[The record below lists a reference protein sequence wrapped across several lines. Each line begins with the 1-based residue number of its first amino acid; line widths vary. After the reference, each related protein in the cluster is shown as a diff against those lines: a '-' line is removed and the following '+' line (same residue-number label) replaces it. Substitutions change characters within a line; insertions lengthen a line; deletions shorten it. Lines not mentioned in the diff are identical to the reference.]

1 MEQDTIQ
8 NAVGTKLVATRLPM
22 PEYIKFLTTAME
34 NKMSVSD
41 LLQYKI
47 HQEDKVTDLRKS
59 LSDSESRIKDLEEMV
74 SENRGYAE
82 QWKGATETSRLN
94 EKKLQTEL
102 STLKTQIN
110 ALNEAEKRYKGEINA
125 DSKTVAELKAQIL
138 KLQGEKTTLQAE
150 KQKLSEIIT
159 KWAKSYDELKA
170 LASSVRN
177 EVISHM
183 QKQFVFYDLPLEK
196 IVNKLK

>member
-47 HQEDKVTDLRKS
+47 HQEDKVKELTKA
-59 LSDSESRIKDLEEMV
+59 LSDKESRIKDLEELS
-74 SENRGYAE
+74 SEYRGYVD
-82 QWKGATETSRLN
+82 QWKEATEKSRLN

-102 STLKTQIN
+102 SDLKKQIT

-125 DSKTVAELKAQIL
+125 DSKTVSELKAQIT
-138 KLQGEKTTLQAE
+138 KLQGEKTALQTEKAE
-150 KQKLSEIIT
+150 LLKINGQWVE
-159 KWAKSYDELKA
+159 AYNNLKA
-170 LASSVRN
+170 LGSSVKD
-177 EVISHM
+177 EVIKHM
-183 QKQFVFYDLPLEK
+183 QKTFVFYDLQLEK

>member
-82 QWKGATETSRLN
+82 DWKKAAETSRLN

-110 ALNEAEKRYKGEINA
+110 ALNEAEKRYKGEIA
-125 DSKTVAELKAQIL
+125 TDSKTVSELKAQVT

-150 KQKLSEIIT
+150 KSELLT
-159 KWAKSYDELKA
+159 TNKKWADAYNALKA
-170 LASSVRN
+170 LGKQVWD
-177 EVISHM
+177 EVYKHNKNNI
-183 QKQFVFYDLPLEK
+183 FYDLELEK

>member
-47 HQEDKVTDLRKS
+47 HQEDKVKELKNS
-59 LSDSESRIKDLEEMV
+59 LSDNESRIKDLEEMV
-74 SENRGYAE
+74 TEYRGYIDDWKNEAE
-82 QWKGATETSRLN
+82 TKALN

-110 ALNEAEKRYKGEINA
+110 ALKDAENRYKSEINA
-125 DSKTVAELKAQIL
+125 DGKTVSELKAQIT
-138 KLQGEKTTLQAE
+138 KLQGEKTALQAE
-150 KQKLSEIIT
+150 KTELLKINGQWVEAYNK
-159 KWAKSYDELKA
+159 LKA
-170 LASSVRN
+170 LGKQVWD
-177 EVISHM
+177 EVYKHN
-183 QKQFVFYDLPLEK
+183 KTNLFYDLELEK